1 MMPSTA
7 DILNGHWAD
16 LLGGAAYLVIVIGY
30 YVAFAIGMKVRPQ
43 LYIQGRMNRYRHQ
56 WIRVIFKHRDG
67 ILAVQTYRNQLM
79 SSSFL
84 ASTAILVDLGLLTL
98 LGLPREGTA
107 FLFGG
112 VDDPAGGFWL
122 TVKVVILIGLYSY
135 NFFNF
140 AICVRDLNYLGY
152 LSGLYEMDDP
162 KDEEAVLSHLESL
175 LDRVAINYTR
185 GLRGYFFGLPLF
197 FWLLS
202 PYLLMLT
209 LLIVLCLLY
218 MRDHALHSLP
228 KSRRQSKRTP

>member
-1 MMPSTA
+1 MPDTA

-16 LLGGAAYLVIVIGY
+16 LLGGAAFLVIAVGY
-30 YVAFAIGMKVRPQ
+30 YVAFAVGMRVHPEV
-43 LYIQGRMNRYRHQ
+43 YIQGRMSLYRHN
-56 WIRVIFKHRDG
+56 WIRLIFKNRDG
-67 ILAVQTYRNQLM
+67 ILAVQTFRNQLM

-98 LGLPREGTA
+98 LGLPRERTS
-107 FLFGG
+107 FLLGSPG
-112 VDDPAGGFWL
+112 DPAGGFWL

-140 AICVRDLNYLGY
+140 AICVRDINYLGF
-152 LSGLYEMDDP
+152 LSGLYGLDDP
-162 KDEEAVLSHLESL
+162 DKKEAVLVQLEHL

-202 PYLLMLT
+202 PYLMIVT
-209 LLIVLCLLY
+209 LLVVLGLLY

-228 KSRRQSKRTP
+228 GR